1 MTAMLRAACGESIDG
16 GEGER
21 KSAYRRL
28 IRRWHPDKFGARFG
42 ERVRAGGEEAR
53 VMERVNAVA
62 RALNQEFA
70 GRA

>member
-1 MTAMLRAACGESIDG
+1 M
-16 GEGER
+16 
-21 KSAYRRL
+21 
-28 IRRWHPDKFGARFG
+28 
-42 ERVRAGGEEAR
+42 RAGGEEAR